1 MVNSKQNSNIQESS
15 EIQEDNTFTDI
26 RRIRKRLG
34 FHSIAVFSRYYKD
47 GFRNDHIEVDVQ
59 YYPRNTTTEEVE
71 LHLKELNKRK
81 RTYFWHY
88 THIELTPEGLNQII
102 NLAEN
107 REIKYMKMSILE
119 KLNAEEYVKL
129 VTYVNRN
136 IHKEYMEND

>member
-1 MVNSKQNSNIQESS
+1 MVDTKENSNTHESNKV
-15 EIQEDNTFTDI
+15 QEDNTFTDI
-26 RRIRKRLG
+26 RKIRKRLG
-34 FHSIAVFSRYYKD
+34 FYSIAVFSRYYKD
-47 GFRNDHIEVDVQ
+47 GFNNKHFEVDIQ
-59 YYPRNTTTEEVE
+59 YYPKDTASEEVE
-71 LHLKELNKRK
+71 VHLKELNKRK

-119 KLNAEEYVKL
+119 KLSAEEYVKL

-136 IHKEYMEND
+136 IHKEYMKND

>member
-1 MVNSKQNSNIQESS
+1 MVNSKQNSNIQKNS

-47 GFRNDHIEVDVQ
+47 GFRTDHIEVDVQ

-102 NLAEN
+102 NLAED